1 MQTSTLVV
9 VGAHS
14 QRGMQWLAE
23 RLPFASRRGR
33 ALLLRL
39 PGGELD
45 TVLWAEELRLEA
57 RRADVRLSLGIAELD
72 GATPEHAGAAAARA
86 YQHAFRLGGDIT
98 LAASNLLRAA

>member
-1 MQTSTLVV
+1 MQTNTLVV

-14 QRGMQWLAE
+14 QRGMRWLRD
-23 RLPFASRRGR
+23 RLPFASSRGR

-39 PGGELD
+39 PGNELD
-45 TVLWAEELRLEA
+45 AVLWAEDLRQEA
-57 RRADVRLSLGIAELD
+57 RAADIRLSLGIAELA
-72 GATPEHAGAAAARA
+72 GTTPDHAGAAAARA